1 MNSFQSQPVQNEF
14 NIRNLK
20 HKKKNMPI
28 SINSNPKPGQF
39 LFGRKISKIA
49 TSYKD
54 NGEKFQNI
62 EKVKKMMKSGKTQIN
77 FQLNNYLSI
86 NSKLSQLSNASI
98 LTKNSSKIASSRIV
112 PAKNLSTSIF
122 SKGNL
127 LSKINFTKKNEQ
139 LTNRINSTN
148 ENSQPKYAS
157 TSYGKN
163 VMKKNI
169 KRQKSIGVI
178 STNYSLI
185 GNQCNNTF
193 VQTHIKNY
201 TSNNNIIPHSI
212 KMNQY
217 IEEKNKKVFN
227 NNFINQRV
235 TSSKNKT
242 KEKLKNVFKKPKI
255 ISTNPL
261 NEMNSQKQHY
271 NTSSNEAMKNAITT
285 LSSLSNT
292 LGNNC
297 VTLNN
302 KSRTKVN
309 KRGFSYDNE
318 IPKEMRV
325 HSSIPNQQKDNLHQK
340 RNHSL
345 NLNRFALNNFIISI
359 NNERKNKKERNSK
372 KEELKAIPGTIEKQ
386 GVKRNL
392 NIILNNITVKGKK
405 KDSRNSE
412 LHYTHQRSLSKNNI
426 ENAKIAQ
433 EDENDGIKN
442 ENKELQIPKFNNL
455 NQNLFEDEEILFD
468 EPPEVEDKFDDL
480 NSIVRRIHFSL
491 TTSRSLNIFSIDSNE
506 KYQQYEEYFDK
517 EFERKVQLKHNIQF
531 SSNTKKN
538 HTISKG
544 ITKSS
549 ERKSVNNISLS
560 TQESSY
566 KKYFGSPLHH

>member
-54 NGEKFQNI
+54 NGEKIQNI

-227 NNFINQRV
+227 NNFIKQRV

-242 KEKLKNVFKKPKI
+242 KEKIKNVFKKPKI

-426 ENAKIAQ
+426 ENANIAQ

>member
-227 NNFINQRV
+227 NNFIKQRV

>member
-39 LFGRKISKIA
+39 LFGKKISKIA

-54 NGEKFQNI
+54 NGEKIQNI
-62 EKVKKMMKSGKTQIN
+62 EKAKKMMKNGKTQMN

-86 NSKLSQLSNASI
+86 NSKISQLSNASK
-98 LTKNSSKIASSRIV
+98 LTKNSSKIVSSRIV
-112 PAKNLSTSIF
+112 PAKNLSTTIF

-139 LTNRINSTN
+139 LTDRINSIN
-148 ENSQPKYAS
+148 EKSQPKYAS
-157 TSYGKN
+157 TSYGN
-163 VMKKNI
+163 NLMKKNI

-185 GNQCNNTF
+185 GNQSNNTF
-193 VQTHIKNY
+193 IQTHIKNY

-217 IEEKNKKVFN
+217 NEEKNKKVFN
-227 NNFINQRV
+227 NNFIKQRV

-242 KEKLKNVFKKPKI
+242 KEKLKKLFKKPKI

-261 NEMNSQKQHY
+261 NEINSQKHNY
-271 NTSSNEAMKNAITT
+271 NTAANEIMKNAITT

-292 LGNNC
+292 LGNNSI
-297 VTLNN
+297 TMNN
-302 KSRTKVN
+302 KRHTKVN

-345 NLNRFALNNFIISI
+345 NLNRLALNNFIISI
-359 NNERKNKKERNSK
+359 NNEKKNKKENNSK
-372 KEELKAIPGTIEKQ
+372 KEEIKEIDGSIEKHD
-386 GVKRNL
+386 VKRNL

-405 KDSRNSE
+405 KDSRISE
-412 LHYTHQRSLSKNNI
+412 LNYTHQLSKNNI
-426 ENAKIAQ
+426 ENINIAQ
-433 EDENDGIKN
+433 EDEKGKINNG
-442 ENKELQIPKFNNL
+442 NKELQIPKLSNL

-468 EPPEVEDKFDDL
+468 EPPEVEDNFDDL
-480 NSIVRRIHFSL
+480 NSIVRKIHFSL
-491 TTSRSLNIFSIDSNE
+491 TTSRSLNIFSIDLNE
-506 KYQQYEEYFDK
+506 KYKQYEEYFDK
-517 EFERKVQLKHNIQF
+517 EFERKVQLKHNKVF

-538 HTISKG
+538 PTISKG

>member
-54 NGEKFQNI
+54 NGEKIQNI

-227 NNFINQRV
+227 NNFIKQRV

-426 ENAKIAQ
+426 ENANIAQ

>member
-54 NGEKFQNI
+54 NGEKIQNI

-86 NSKLSQLSNASI
+86 NSKFSQLSNASI

-227 NNFINQRV
+227 NNFIKQRV

-345 NLNRFALNNFIISI
+345 NINRFALNNFIISI

-372 KEELKAIPGTIEKQ
+372 KEELKAIPGSIEKQ

-426 ENAKIAQ
+426 ENANIAQ

>member
-227 NNFINQRV
+227 NNFIKQRV

-426 ENAKIAQ
+426 ENANIAQ